1 MSKSFTI
8 LKQFGC
14 LSVLAVA
21 MVACSSAESVQMPV
35 VQEPLGLMAY
45 ESRIDSLISQ
55 MTLEEKISMIHAN
68 TSFTSG
74 GVKRLGIPELS
85 MSDGPHGVRPEHGRD
100 WVPDNA
106 GDDSVTYLP
115 TGIALA
121 ATWNP
126 DLGYAFGKVLGS
138 EARMRGKDI
147 ILGPG
152 VNIMRTPLNGRNF
165 EYLSEDPHL
174 AAVMAVGYIKGV
186 QDQGVAACVKHF
198 AANNQE
204 IKRSSVNVEMSERAL
219 QEIYLPAFKASV
231 EEGGVL
237 SVMGSYNKFRG
248 QYATHNPY
256 LINEVLKGDW
266 GFKGLVMSDWG
277 AVHNTMEALLYGTDI
292 EMGTD
297 LLQMPNIDYKKFYL
311 ADTVIGLV
319 KSGKVPESVI
329 DDKVRRILRVM
340 HHTKM
345 FADRPAGE
353 VNTKT
358 HQQTALQVAAESMV
372 LLKNEGSILPLQKD
386 KVKSIAVI
394 GANATRKQAM
404 GGGSSQVRA
413 LYEVTPLEGLRKLA
427 GNGINVSYAP
437 GFEVSRAEK
446 ANASL
451 IEEAVKAAK
460 SADVVVFVGGWTH
473 GYTDEWNGGAY
484 DMEGADKPSMTLPF
498 EQDKLLDAVLNA
510 NPKTVVV
517 MMGGG
522 AVDMNAWVDR
532 TPGILQAWYPGM
544 EGGTAL
550 ASILF
555 GEINPSGKLP
565 TTFPRNLQDSPAHAL
580 GEYPGDKD
588 TLNVNYREDIFVGY
602 RYHDTYNVAP
612 LFSFGHGLS
621 YTSFEYSN
629 MQVREQG
636 DGVKV
641 TLTVK
646 NTGRR
651 AGQEVVQLYIEDIEA
666 SVKRPVKELKAFQK
680 ISLKPGESKNVTLSL
695 GKDAFQFYSEEKK
708 QWVLEPG
715 KFNLL
720 AGSSSRDIRV
730 GKEISR

>member
-1 MSKSFTI
+1 MNKSFTI
-8 LKQFGC
+8 IRQFGC
-14 LSVLAVA
+14 LYVLAMA
-21 MVACSSAESVQMPV
+21 MVACSSAESIQMPV
-35 VQEPLGLMAY
+35 MQESLGMMAY
-45 ESRIDSLISQ
+45 ESRIDSLIGQ

-68 TSFTSG
+68 SSFTSG
-74 GVKRLGIPELS
+74 GVARLGIPELS

-100 WVPDNA
+100 WIPDNA

-126 DLGYAFGKVLGS
+126 DLGYAFGNVLGR

-204 IKRSSVNVEMSERAL
+204 IRRSSVNVEMSERAL

-248 QYATHNPY
+248 QYATHHPY
-256 LINEVLKGDW
+256 LINEVLKGEW

-297 LLQMPNIDYKKFYL
+297 LLQMPDIDYKKFYL

-345 FADRPAGE
+345 FTDRPAGE
-353 VNTKT
+353 VNTRA
-358 HQQTALQVAAESMV
+358 HQQAALQIAAESMV
-372 LLKNEGSILPLQKD
+372 LLKNQGSILPLQKE
-386 KVKSIAVI
+386 KIKSIAVI

-413 LYEVTPLEGLRKLA
+413 IYEVTPLEGLRKLA
-427 GNGINVSYAP
+427 GNEIEISYAP

-446 ANASL
+446 ANSAL
-451 IEEAVKAAK
+451 IEEAVNAAK
-460 SADVVVFVGGWTH
+460 SADVVVYVGGWTH

-498 EQDKLLDAVLNA
+498 EQDILLDAVLKV
-510 NPKTVVV
+510 NPNTVVV
-517 MMGGG
+517 LIGGG
-522 AVDMNAWVDR
+522 AVDMNAWIDR

-555 GEINPSGKLP
+555 GETNPSGKLP
-565 TTFPRNLQDSPAHAL
+565 TTFPKSLQDSPAHAL

-588 TLNVNYREDIFVGY
+588 TLNVHYKEDIFVGY
-602 RYHDTYNVAP
+602 RYHDTYQVEP

-621 YTSFEYSN
+621 YTTFAYSN

-636 DGVKV
+636 EELKV
-641 TLTVK
+641 TVTVK
-646 NTGRR
+646 NTGKR
-651 AGQEVVQLYIEDIEA
+651 AGQEVVQLYVEDIEA
-666 SVKRPVKELKAFQK
+666 SVQRPVKELKAFQK
-680 ISLKPGESKNVTLSL
+680 IALKPGESKNVTLSL
-695 GKDAFQFYSEEKK
+695 RKEAFQFYSEDKK

-720 AGSSSRDIRV
+720 AGSSSRDIRL